1 MATSSFLRRLEAR
14 MVLGFEE
21 LASGA
26 NTKLDRSLAFPGIA
40 ARRWRL
46 PSRNMKA

>member
-21 LASGA
+21 LASEA
-26 NTKLDRSLAFPGIA
+26 NTCIPRYCRQEMATSIA
-40 ARRWRL
+40 EHEGLICR
-46 PSRNMKA
+46 